1 MDLGR
6 RCVEFSPP
14 MPFPKAM
21 LETVDALTAAGF
33 VKPDHKNAC
42 DYLAINEYKAPGG
55 IESHVDR
62 YTDSEQI
69 LILSLLE
76 DCVMD
81 LTYHGDIRKKS
92 TSAEITTI
100 PRPTSSHLR
109 VLLPRASLLV
119 MRDAARWAWAHGIGF
134 DKVHAFDENTSV
146 AREHRLSLTFL
157 VHPNTT

>member
-55 IESHVDR
+55 IESHIDR

-76 DCVMD
+76 DCVME
-81 LTYHGDIRKKS
+81 LNYEGDIRKKHIEVGTTEY
-92 TSAEITTI
+92 TSEANPLTG
-100 PRPTSSHLR
+100 RQLR
-109 VLLPRASLLV
+109 MLLPRASLLV
-119 MRDAARWAWAHGIGF
+119 
-134 DKVHAFDENTSV
+134 
-146 AREHRLSLTFL
+146 
-157 VHPNTT
+157 